1 MYGVSDV
8 RSLYVQYGVV
18 GICWLLVSVGLAVF
32 QLGMEL
38 LVLRVVAVLPG
49 VCYIF
54 TDLLA
59 ICPCEDS

>member
-8 RSLYVQYGVV
+8 KSLYVQYGVV

-49 VCYIF
+49 VC
-54 TDLLA
+54 
-59 ICPCEDS
+59 